1 KNSYFYAISR
11 AFIYH
16 ARSAL
21 IYYALVGAGA
31 SQTFGM
37 AEHFTGLRFGSMD
50 DSLCSGELSTVK
62 LRNDSAARESG
73 MRGVFG

>member
-1 KNSYFYAISR
+1 QSSSLENSYFYAISR

-37 AEHFTGLRFGSMD
+37 AEHFTGLRWRIV
-50 DSLCSGELSTVK
+50 DSEI
-62 LRNDSAARESG
+62 AE
-73 MRGVFG
+73 